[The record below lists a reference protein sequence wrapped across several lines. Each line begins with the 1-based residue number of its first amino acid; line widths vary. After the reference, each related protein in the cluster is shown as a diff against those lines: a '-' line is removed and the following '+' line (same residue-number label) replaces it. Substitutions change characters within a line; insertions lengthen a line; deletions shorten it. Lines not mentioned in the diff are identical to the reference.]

1 MICYVPRKENMKT
14 TEYRGMLPEEIISGQ
29 LYLLGQL
36 MVRDDWNIAR
46 SIRELGSYTRMNEK
60 TTIYFDV
67 LRSKENSLDS
77 FVRVGTIIKQ
87 TEKE

>member
-1 MICYVPRKENMKT
+1 MKT
-14 TEYRGMLPEEIISGQ
+14 TEYRGILPEEIISGQ

-36 MVRDDWNIAR
+36 MVRDDWNIAH
-46 SIRELGSYTRMNEK
+46 SIRELGSYVRMEEK
-60 TTIYFDV
+60 AIIYFDV

-87 TEKE
+87 IERG